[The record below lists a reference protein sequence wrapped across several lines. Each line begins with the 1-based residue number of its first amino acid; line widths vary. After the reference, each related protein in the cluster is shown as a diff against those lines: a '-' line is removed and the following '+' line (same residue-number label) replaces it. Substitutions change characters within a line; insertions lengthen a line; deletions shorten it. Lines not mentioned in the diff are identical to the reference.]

1 MFIANII
8 LLWESPVAKVI
19 KNLPTMQEIWE
30 TWVWSLDGKDPLE
43 EEMTTH
49 SLSILAWGIPWTE
62 EPDRLRS
69 MGSQRVGHDWA
80 TEHTCT
86 HTHKLYYCMWIPLH
100 RHTIPRAG
108 YNYSCFANGET
119 EVSKF
124 KLHSQDREATVWQKM
139 QLSFSN
145 MENTHKGAQDIG
157 TSWKILQIMKVIRT
171 R

>member
-86 HTHKLYYCMWIPLH
+86 HTHTNCIIVCEYPCIDIPYQELGIITLVLQMEKLRYQNLNYIPKIVRLLCG
-100 RHTIPRAG
+100 RKCSSASPT
-108 YNYSCFANGET
+108 
-119 EVSKF
+119 
-124 KLHSQDREATVWQKM
+124 
-139 QLSFSN
+139 
-145 MENTHKGAQDIG
+145 
-157 TSWKILQIMKVIRT
+157 WKTLTKVPKT
-171 R
+171 